1 MQAMSTAQ
9 TRVTEAEQALAQNGA
24 QLAAL
29 RALSQRLTIGQETV
43 DAALEILWAEETR
56 LSDAL
61 GACDEKVTHTIRPL
75 ACLCRDRDI
84 LSSFSP
90 DRLPDE
96 LETRLSS
103 RPADGGEHAEAE
115 RAEAKV
121 AAHEAHAALG
131 SVQQSLVDVTA
142 SVQPA
147 AARPTPMTET
157 EEELREAVRS
167 PTSPHSQA
175 VPLRHG

>member
-61 GACDEKVTHTIRPL
+61 GAYHDKLTHI
-75 ACLCRDRDI
+75 I
-84 LSSFSP
+84 
-90 DRLPDE
+90 
-96 LETRLSS
+96 
-103 RPADGGEHAEAE
+103 
-115 RAEAKV
+115 
-121 AAHEAHAALG
+121 
-131 SVQQSLVDVTA
+131 
-142 SVQPA
+142 
-147 AARPTPMTET
+147 
-157 EEELREAVRS
+157 
-167 PTSPHSQA
+167 
-175 VPLRHG
+175 